1 MYGKLHLPTSPD
13 LAAGAEAAP
22 AILPYIL
29 AIVAILAITIL
40 LRRLVNI
47 FPSVIGCA
55 LRWKESVNLEASVKL
70 SRDRDIIAI
79 SMFIPFCLIA
89 AKNRLYDPGDISEVG
104 DSLYLAITIGVMLVY
119 FLLRIFTQYLFRP
132 QKMNIRTYRTGCKA
146 SYTFFILLTLLLLL
160 ANGLASFLHL
170 DPAVAKSAMLWIS
183 AVTYTLFILRKTQIF
198 NSSCAVFTSILYL
211 CALEFIPTGIL
222 VVSALI
228 F

>member
-13 LAAGAEAAP
+13 LTAGAESAP
-22 AILPYIL
+22 ALMPYIL
-29 AIVAILAITIL
+29 AIFAIAVTTFL

-70 SRDRDIIAI
+70 SRDRDIIAMA
-79 SMFIPFCLIA
+79 MFFPFCLIVA
-89 AKNRLYDPGDISEVG
+89 QNRLYDPGNISEVG
-104 DSLYLAITIGVMLVY
+104 DNLYLVITVGVMLAY
-119 FLLRIFTQYLFRP
+119 ILLRSLTQRLFRP
-132 QKMNIRTYRTGCKA
+132 QNMNIRTYRTGCKA
-146 SYTFFILLTLLLLL
+146 SYTFFILLTLFLLLN
-160 ANGLASFLHL
+160 NGLSSFLHL
-170 DPAVAKSAMLWIS
+170 ETATTKNAMLWIS
-183 AVTYTLFILRKTQIF
+183 AITYILFIFRKTQIF
-198 NSSCAVFTSILYL
+198 NSSCSVFTSILYL